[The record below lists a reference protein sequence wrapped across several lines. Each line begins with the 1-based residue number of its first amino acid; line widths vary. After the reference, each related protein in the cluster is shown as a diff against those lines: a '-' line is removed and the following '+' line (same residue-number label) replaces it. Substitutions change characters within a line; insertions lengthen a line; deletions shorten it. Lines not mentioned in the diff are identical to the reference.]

1 MSANDGY
8 RIIRPLGSSS
18 AGTVY
23 LAETAQGLIA
33 VRQFESSLEPG
44 TPFRQTDRERFLEAG
59 RRAQA
64 LTHPRILAVLE
75 VIDEAGEA
83 FVTSEYVEGE
93 TLQSA
98 LASRRFSIE
107 EANDILG
114 QVALALDFAHSRGVA
129 HGDLKP
135 SEIYLVP
142 KQGVRVA
149 DFGISPLAH
158 WDTRRPVPV
167 NLLNEFLSPEHVR
180 DPGSVDGRSDQYS
193 LAVIAYWMF
202 TGQSPYGQAGAD
214 PAAAILAAD
223 PVPPSRLD
231 QRLPA
236 SFDGPILKALDRNPA
251 RRFDSCRKF
260 IGSLGAGLIPPQEVV
275 VRRQSR
281 AAAWVAGGL
290 VALLAAL
297 GYLALKGRSGRPT
310 VSGTTQTTLS
320 ELKRTVVPT
329 ETKRSTA
336 QRPAAGPSLNTTSRP
351 NPFGQGGDR
360 PKAVPAAPTEPK
372 VSAPKEPSA
381 PPPPMR
387 HTPIED
393 PGAPFAIQVFS
404 RENPL
409 SEGQQFALLDPTY
422 GEMGFGDLKAIVS
435 GNNSLAARGRVGIE
449 WAVDGIRHDS
459 CGMQHDSC
467 TVRLNE
473 AVTYRN
479 QPAHGIYE
487 VILTLDRHPVRSF
500 SFQITP

>member
-8 RIIRPLGSSS
+8 RIIRPLGSSA

-23 LAETAQGLIA
+23 LAETAQGPIA
-33 VRQFESSLEPG
+33 VRQFESPLELG

-59 RRAQA
+59 RRAQS

-107 EANDILG
+107 EATDILG
-114 QVALALDFAHSRGVA
+114 QVALALDFAHSRGVV

-142 KQGVRVA
+142 RQGVKVA

-202 TGQSPYGQAGAD
+202 TGQSPYGQAGTD

-223 PVPPSRLD
+223 PLPPSRQD

-236 SFDGPILKALDRNPA
+236 SFDGPILKALDRDPA

-260 IGSLGAGLIPPQEVV
+260 IGLLGAGLIPPQEVA
-275 VRRQSR
+275 VRHRSR

-290 VALLAAL
+290 VAVVAAL
-297 GYLALKGRSGRPT
+297 GYLALKGRSGQPT
-310 VSGTTQTTLS
+310 GSGTTQTTLS
-320 ELKRTVVPT
+320 EPKGTVAPSENKT
-329 ETKRSTA
+329 SAA
-336 QRPAAGPSLNTTSRP
+336 QKTAAGLSLNDTSSP
-351 NPFGQGGDR
+351 KPFGGPGGDQS
-360 PKAVPAAPTEPK
+360 ASVAPTEPK
-372 VSAPKEPSA
+372 VPPKETGVTVPPVRRPTTQA
-381 PPPPMR
+381 PAP
-387 HTPIED
+387 
-393 PGAPFAIQVFS
+393 PFAIQVFS

-409 SEGQQFALLDPTY
+409 SEGQEFALLDPTY
-422 GEMGFGDLKAIVS
+422 GEMGFGDLTAIVS
-435 GNNSLAARGRVGIE
+435 GNNSIAVRGRLGIE
-449 WAVDGIRHDS
+449 WSVDGIRNDT
-459 CGMQHDSC
+459 CGMPRDSC

-473 AVTYRN
+473 AVTYHN
-479 QPAHGIYE
+479 APARGTYE
-487 VILTLDRHPVRSF
+487 VILTLDGRPIRSF

>member
-275 VRRQSR
+275 V
-281 AAAWVAGGL
+281 
-290 VALLAAL
+290 
-297 GYLALKGRSGRPT
+297 
-310 VSGTTQTTLS
+310 
-320 ELKRTVVPT
+320 PT

-387 HTPIED
+387 HTPIEA